1 MKRELNRKNKIFIS
15 LFVVIIL
22 AIIGILVYSV
32 RLTGYKNNKIYTITD
47 DHVLYADDFSNV
59 NTKNGGKIEKSWDS
73 EYRFISNDN
82 VSYPLGKSPVVYDET
97 TTEIAVIGKKYQVLS
112 DGSINELDD
121 IFEAKDSL
129 MPYFFKLQDR
139 KYLII
144 YKEIV
149 DTNKTIYTKN
159 YLIVDID
166 KQGNASLLNDSLN
179 VKTINPIKLV
189 FDNYV
194 FDVANEKLTY
204 KESVIDLKQVIGST
218 NEYVPRE
225 KKEVKNEYD
234 SKELLDSYNE
244 LVKDFTQ
251 YAKNVNYA
259 IAATNQVS
267 NNNTVIVNNGNN
279 GNAES
284 ADNKTEILKRVSLRG
299 VVTSTAYI
307 DVSYIV
313 TDPENKY
320 QAVYL
325 LVTGNFDNN
334 IRTQKIVLDKYDT
347 KYRISGVAY
356 NSEYTISLGY
366 IEIVI
371 NEDEKSLVD
380 NIEDVINVRTKN
392 IDYSL
397 TIDKIALGKVYF
409 TYKMSSNYAF
419 KSADMALFVD
429 DGEEVR
435 IPINYN
441 SMISSKGFS
450 GVFDLPNGNIYE
462 LRVINAN
469 YNNRIVNANIYKK
482 FTLTN

>member
-1 MKRELNRKNKIFIS
+1 MKLFFDLFNR
-15 LFVVIIL
+15 
-22 AIIGILVYSV
+22 
-32 RLTGYKNNKIYTITD
+32 
-47 DHVLYADDFSNV
+47 H
-59 NTKNGGKIEKSWDS
+59 
-73 EYRFISNDN
+73 
-82 VSYPLGKSPVVYDET
+82 
-97 TTEIAVIGKKYQVLS
+97 
-112 DGSINELDD
+112 
-121 IFEAKDSL
+121 
-129 MPYFFKLQDR
+129 
-139 KYLII
+139 
-144 YKEIV
+144 
-149 DTNKTIYTKN
+149 
-159 YLIVDID
+159 
-166 KQGNASLLNDSLN
+166 
-179 VKTINPIKLV
+179 
-189 FDNYV
+189 
-194 FDVANEKLTY
+194 
-204 KESVIDLKQVIGST
+204 IDL
-218 NEYVPRE
+218 Y
-225 KKEVKNEYD
+225 
-234 SKELLDSYNE
+234 
-244 LVKDFTQ
+244 
-251 YAKNVNYA
+251 
-259 IAATNQVS
+259 
-267 NNNTVIVNNGNN
+267 
-279 GNAES
+279 
-284 ADNKTEILKRVSLRG
+284 NKTEILKRVSLRG

-441 SMISSKGFS
+441 SM
-450 GVFDLPNGNIYE
+450 N
-462 LRVINAN
+462 
-469 YNNRIVNANIYKK
+469 
-482 FTLTN
+482 

>member
-32 RLTGYKNNKIYTITD
+32 KLTGYKNNNVYTIGD
-47 DHVLYADDFSNV
+47 NHILYADDFSNV
-59 NTKNGGKIEKSWDS
+59 NTKKGGKIEKSWDGK
-73 EYRFISNDN
+73 YRFISNDN
-82 VSYPLGKSPVVYDET
+82 VSYPLGNSPVIYDSVSS
-97 TTEIAVIGKKYQVLS
+97 EIAVIGKKYQVLS
-112 DGSINELDD
+112 DGSVNEVNDT
-121 IFEAKDSL
+121 FNAKDSL
-129 MPYFFKLQDR
+129 IPYFFKLQDR

-204 KESVIDLKQVIGST
+204 KEAVIDLKQVIGST
-218 NEYVPRE
+218 NEYTPRE
-225 KKEVKNEYD
+225 KKEVINEYD

-259 IAATNQVS
+259 IAANNEIS
-267 NNNTVIVNNGNN
+267 GNNTVIINNGNN
-279 GNAES
+279 SNAES
-284 ADNKTEILKRVSLRG
+284 AENKTEILKRVSLRG

-347 KYRISGVAY
+347 KYRITGVAF
-356 NSEYTISLGY
+356 NGEYTISLGY

-371 NEDEKSLVD
+371 NEDDKSLVD

-392 IDYSL
+392 IEYNL
-397 TIDKIALGKVYF
+397 MIEKIALGKVYF
-409 TYKMSSNYAF
+409 NYKMSSNYAF
-419 KSADMALFVD
+419 KSADMALYVD
-429 DGEEVR
+429 DNEEAR

-450 GVFDLPNGNIYE
+450 GVFDLPNGNVYE
-462 LRVINAN
+462 LRIINAN
-469 YNNRIVNANIYKK
+469 YNDRIINANIYKK

>member
-1 MKRELNRKNKIFIS
+1 MKRELNKKNKFFIV
-15 LFVVIIL
+15 LFVLIIL

-32 RLTGYKNNKIYTITD
+32 KLTGYKNNNVFAIGD
-47 DHVLYADDFSNV
+47 NHVLYADDFSNV
-59 NTKNGGKIEKSWDS
+59 NTKNGGKIEKGWDN

-82 VSYPLGKSPVVYDET
+82 VSYPLGNTPVIYDS
-97 TTEIAVIGKKYQVLS
+97 TTEEITVIGKKYQVVS
-112 DGSINELDD
+112 DGSVNEIDE
-121 IFEAKDSL
+121 IFNAKNSL

-149 DTNKTIYTKN
+149 DVNKTVYAKN

-189 FDNYV
+189 FDNYI

-251 YAKNVNYA
+251 YSKNVNYA
-259 IAATNQVS
+259 IAASNQIS
-267 NNNTVIVNNGNN
+267 NNNTVIINNGNN
-279 GNAES
+279 SNAES
-284 ADNKTEILKRVSLRG
+284 AENKTEILKRVSLRG

-347 KYRISGVAY
+347 KYRISGVAF
-356 NSEYTISLGY
+356 NNEYTISLGY

-371 NEDEKSLVD
+371 NEEEKNLVD
-380 NIEDVINVRTKN
+380 NIEDVINVRTKD
-392 IDYSL
+392 IEYSL
-397 TIDKIALGKVYF
+397 TIDKIALGKAYF

-419 KSADMALFVD
+419 KSSDMALFVD
-429 DGEEVR
+429 GNEEAS

-450 GVFDLPNGNIYE
+450 GVFDLPNGNVYE

-469 YNNRIVNANIYKK
+469 YNNKIINANIYKK

>member
-32 RLTGYKNNKIYTITD
+32 KLTGYKNNSVYTIND
-47 DHVLYADDFSNV
+47 NHVLYADDFRNI
-59 NTKNGGKIEKSWDS
+59 NTKNGGKIEKSWDN

-82 VSYPLGKSPVVYDET
+82 VSYPLGTSPVVYDEST
-97 TTEIAVIGKKYQVLS
+97 SEVTVIGKKYQVLS
-112 DGSINELDD
+112 DGSINENNDT
-121 IFEAKDSL
+121 FNAKDSL
-129 MPYFFKLQDR
+129 IPYFFKLQDR

-179 VKTINPIKLV
+179 VKTINPIKLI

-251 YAKNVNYA
+251 YSKNVNYA
-259 IAATNQVS
+259 IAANNQIS
-267 NNNTVIVNNGNN
+267 GNNTVIINNGNN
-279 GNAES
+279 SNAES
-284 ADNKTEILKRVSLRG
+284 AENKTEILKRVSLRG

-347 KYRISGVAY
+347 KYRIPGVAF

-371 NEDEKSLVD
+371 NEDEKNLVD
-380 NIEDVINVRTKN
+380 NIEDVINVRTKD
-392 IDYSL
+392 IEYSL
-397 TIDKIALGKVYF
+397 TIEKIALGKVYF
-409 TYKMSSNYAF
+409 NYKMSSNYAF
-419 KSADMALFVD
+419 KTSDMALYVD
-429 DGEEVR
+429 DNEEVS

-450 GVFDLPNGNIYE
+450 GVFDLPNGNLYE

-469 YNNRIVNANIYKK
+469 YNNKIVNANIYKK